1 MAPLADQVGYSER
14 EMYHRLKGVYETIGA
29 DSRTEALILASRWG
43 VLAAIPA
50 RDDQDR
56 SRPGHGGGRR

>member
-1 MAPLADQVGYSER
+1 
-14 EMYHRLKGVYETIGA
+14 MYHRLKGVYETIGA